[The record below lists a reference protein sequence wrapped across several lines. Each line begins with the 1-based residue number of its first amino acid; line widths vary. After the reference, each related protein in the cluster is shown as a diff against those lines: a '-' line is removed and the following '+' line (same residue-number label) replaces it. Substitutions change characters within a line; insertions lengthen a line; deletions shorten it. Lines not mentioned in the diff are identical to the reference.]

1 VERSERG
8 EVSDPARD
16 TNSANIDS
24 VLIRTIITKASIGDD
39 ERSILTPAVFERLG
53 RLCFTQLL
61 ELRHRGA
68 HSTVA
73 QTFAA
78 FCRRCATSKIP
89 ELKALPD
96 TWYQVSISAQ
106 AFEYDL
112 TYAFRKLYNP

>member
-1 VERSERG
+1 VL
-8 EVSDPARD
+8 VVL
-16 TNSANIDS
+16 TNSIS

-39 ERSILTPAVFERLG
+39 DKAILAPSVFERLG
-53 RLCFTQLL
+53 RLCFIQLL

-89 ELKALPD
+89 ELQALPD
-96 TWYQVSISAQ
+96 TWYQVRQLIS
-106 AFEYDL
+106 FK
-112 TYAFRKLYNP
+112 RVI

>member
-1 VERSERG
+1 MARPQRSQ
-8 EVSDPARD
+8 VSASNDCAAPAH
-16 TNSANIDS
+16 IDS

-39 ERSILTPAVFERLG
+39 DKFMLTPTVFERLG

-78 FCRRCATSKIP
+78 FCRRCAISKIP
-89 ELKALPD
+89 ELQALPEA
-96 TWYQVSISAQ
+96 WYQVSATCICR
-106 AFEYDL
+106 D
-112 TYAFRKLYNP
+112 RR

>member
-1 VERSERG
+1 VERSKRG
-8 EVSDPARD
+8 QVIDPAHG
-16 TNSANIDS
+16 TNSTDSDS

-39 ERSILTPAVFERLG
+39 EQSMLTPAVFERLG

-96 TWYQVSISAQ
+96 TWYQVSISVRT
-106 AFEYDL
+106 FEHEL
-112 TYAFRKLYNP
+112 T

>member
-1 VERSERG
+1 M
-8 EVSDPARD
+8 
-16 TNSANIDS
+16 
-24 VLIRTIITKASIGDD
+24 ITKATIGVD
-39 ERSILTPAVFERLG
+39 EQAMITPDVFERLG

-89 ELKALPD
+89 KLQALPEA
-96 TWYQVSISAQ
+96 WYQVRTNKQTA
-106 AFEYDL
+106 DGV
-112 TYAFRKLYNP
+112 

>member
-1 VERSERG
+1 M
-8 EVSDPARD
+8 
-16 TNSANIDS
+16 TNSFS

-39 ERSILTPAVFERLG
+39 DKAILSPAVFERLG

-61 ELRHRGA
+61 DLRHRGA

-89 ELKALPD
+89 ELQALPD
-96 TWYQVSISAQ
+96 TWYQVRLDYILWVQ
-106 AFEYDL
+106 I
-112 TYAFRKLYNP
+112 

>member
-1 VERSERG
+1 MERSEG
-8 EVSDPARD
+8 GQVSDPARD
-16 TNSANIDS
+16 MNSTDSDS

-39 ERSILTPAVFERLG
+39 ERCILTPAVFERLG

-96 TWYQVSISAQ
+96 TWYQVSISVR
-106 AFEYDL
+106 AFEHDL
-112 TYAFRKLYNP
+112 TNA

>member
-1 VERSERG
+1 MERSERSQ
-8 EVSDPARD
+8 VSDPALD
-16 TNSANIDS
+16 TNSADSDS
-24 VLIRTIITKASIGDD
+24 VLIRTIITKASVGDS
-39 ERSILTPAVFERLG
+39 EQSILTPAVFERLG

-89 ELKALPD
+89 ELKVLPD
-96 TWYQVSISAQ
+96 TWYQVSIPVWN
-106 AFEYDL
+106 FEHSL
-112 TYAFRKLYNP
+112 TYA